1 MSKQTVPCHVDMS
14 NTSEFLYA
22 HVDLSGV
29 QVGPGDQVLV
39 HDPIVDINFG
49 EVLSYDR
56 TATVSKAGLFS
67 RLWVYLTARLEVT
80 MLYEVSFSTTRFT
93 KTKKYPRQMPSK
105 EAVTLILNEGVKV

>member
-1 MSKQTVPCHVDMS
+1 MSKQMVPCHVDMS

-22 HVDLSGV
+22 HVDLSGI
-29 QVGPGDQVLV
+29 QVGPGDEVLV

-56 TATVSKAGLFS
+56 TATVSKAGIFS

-80 MLYEVSFSTTRFT
+80 MLYEVSFSTTRFS
-93 KTKKYPRQMPSK
+93 KTKKYPRPAPIK
-105 EAVTLILNEGVKV
+105 ESAPIILHEGVKV